1 MLIFFSFIIAV
12 FVTMVLIP
20 PLMRS
25 AVRLQI
31 IDVPDARK
39 VHTGAIPRIGG
50 VAMVAGAVLPMIM
63 WLAPQNES
71 IAFLL
76 GVGIILFFGVWDDRK
91 NLDYRLKFL
100 GQIIAVLVV
109 AIYGGVVIKYVPFW
123 GLDPLPDYL
132 AIPLTL
138 FVLLG
143 ITNAI
148 NLSDGLDG
156 LAGGTT
162 MLSLGVLAFMAYTVD
177 GLDLVLIAV
186 SVMGAILGF
195 LRYNTYP
202 ARIFMGD
209 GGSQFLGFSVGV
221 LAIMLTQE
229 VNPVFSS
236 VVPVMIL
243 GLPILDTLM
252 VMGQRIYEGRS
263 PFSPDKNHIHH
274 KLLALGFD
282 HYEAVLLI
290 YLVQSVLVLGGF
302 FLRYQSDLL
311 IISLYLLF
319 CFAVIVSFRVAAA
332 AGWRKPGQQSGQ
344 QGRSFLAHGVRWL
357 REDCR
362 LLKAV
367 FYFSAIAIPAY
378 LFLVSALVESVP
390 MDVGLLVAALLLVM
404 LVCYFRL
411 TGQPFSIAERAVAY
425 VTAVIVVYLA
435 QAAPGPLADFMLHRN
450 IFFITLALAVAI
462 GFRFSRSDGFRMS
475 PMDFLVIF
483 IAIAVPNLPGSHFQ
497 HANVGEGI
505 AKLIVLFYGIELV
518 LTNIQQRW
526 NMMRLG
532 ICGILLVLGVRSG
545 FV

>member
-1 MLIFFSFIIAV
+1 MTLFFSFIVAV
-12 FVTMVLIP
+12 FVTMALIP

-31 IDVPDARK
+31 IDIPDARK

-109 AIYGGVVIKYVPFW
+109 AIYGGVVIKYVPFL

-162 MLSLGVLAFMAYTVD
+162 LMSLGVMAFMAYAVD

-195 LRYNTYP
+195 LRYNTHP

-221 LAIMLTQE
+221 LAIMLTQQL
-229 VNPVFSS
+229 NPAFSP

-282 HYEAVLLI
+282 HYEAVVLI

-302 FLRYQSDLL
+302 FLCYQSDLL
-311 IISLYLLF
+311 ILSLYLLF
-319 CFAVIVSFRVAAA
+319 CVTVIVSFRVAATT
-332 AGWRKPGQQSGQ
+332 GWRKPGQQAG
-344 QGRSFLAHGVRWL
+344 QGRSFLARWVRWL
-357 REDCR
+357 REDYR
-362 LLKAV
+362 LLRAV
-367 FYFSAIAIPAY
+367 FYFCGIAVPAY
-378 LFLVSALVESVP
+378 LLLVSSLVESVP
-390 MDVGLLVAALLLVM
+390 MDVGFLVAALFLVM
-404 LVCYFRL
+404 LVYYFRL
-411 TGQPFSIAERAVAY
+411 SGQPFSMVERAVAY

-435 QAAPGPLADFMLHRN
+435 QAEPGPLADFMLHRN
-450 IFFITLALAVAI
+450 IFFVTLAVAVAI
-462 GFRFSRSDGFRMS
+462 GFRFSRADGFRMS

-518 LTNIQQRW
+518 LANIGSRW
-526 NMMRLG
+526 NVARYAMFVTLAILG
-532 ICGILLVLGVRSG
+532 LRGIWG
-545 FV
+545 

>member
-1 MLIFFSFIIAV
+1 MTLFFSFIIAV
-12 FVTMVLIP
+12 FVTMALIP
-20 PLMRS
+20 PLIRS

-31 IDVPDARK
+31 IDIPDARK

-63 WLAPQNES
+63 WLAPQNET

-109 AIYGGVVIKYVPFW
+109 AIYGGVVIKYIPFW
-123 GLDPLPDYL
+123 GIDPLPDYL

-162 MLSLGVLAFMAYTVD
+162 MLSLGVMAFMAYMV
-177 GLDLVLIAV
+177 GGQDLVLIAV

-195 LRYNTYP
+195 LRYNTHP
-202 ARIFMGD
+202 AKIFMGD

-229 VNPVFSS
+229 VNPAFSP

-302 FLRYQSDLL
+302 FLCYQSDLL
-311 IISLYLLF
+311 ILSLYLLF
-319 CFAVIVSFRVAAA
+319 CAAVIVFFRVAAA
-332 AGWRKPGQQSGQ
+332 TEWSKSGQ
-344 QGRSFLAHGVRWL
+344 RTGQGRSFLAHWVQWL

-362 LLKAV
+362 LLRAV
-367 FYFSAIAIPAY
+367 FYFCGIAIPAY
-378 LFLVSALVESVP
+378 LLIVSSLVESVP
-390 MDVGLLVAALLLVM
+390 MDIGLLVAVLLLAM
-404 LVCYFRL
+404 LVFYFKL
-411 TGQPFSIAERAVAY
+411 SGQPFSMAERAVAY

-435 QAAPGPLADFMLHRN
+435 QVAPGSLADFMQHRN
-450 IFFITLALAVAI
+450 IFFITLAVAVAI
-462 GFRFSRSDGFRMS
+462 GFRFSHGDGFRMS

-483 IAIAVPNLPGSHFQ
+483 VAIAVPNLPGSHFQ

-505 AKLIVLFYGIELV
+505 AKLIVLFYGTELV
-518 LTNIQQRW
+518 LSNIKQRW
-526 NMMRLG
+526 NMMRLVY
-532 ICGILLVLGVRSG
+532 CGILVLLGARAALV
-545 FV
+545 

>member
-1 MLIFFSFIIAV
+1 MTLFFSFIVAV
-12 FVTMVLIP
+12 FVTMALIP

-31 IDVPDARK
+31 IDIPDARK

-50 VAMVAGAVLPMIM
+50 VAMVAGAILPMIM

-109 AIYGGVVIKYVPFW
+109 AIYGGVVIKYVPFL

-162 MLSLGVLAFMAYTVD
+162 MMSLGVMAFMAYTVD

-221 LAIMLTQE
+221 LAIMLTQQL
-229 VNPVFSS
+229 NPAFSP

-282 HYEAVLLI
+282 HYEAVVLI

-302 FLRYQSDLL
+302 FLCYQSDLL
-311 IISLYLLF
+311 ILSLYLLF
-319 CFAVIVSFRVAAA
+319 CVTVIVSFRVAAA
-332 AGWRKPGQQSGQ
+332 TGWRKSGPQ
-344 QGRSFLAHGVRWL
+344 AGQGRSFLARWVRWL
-357 REDCR
+357 REDYR
-362 LLKAV
+362 LLRAV
-367 FYFSAIAIPAY
+367 FYFSCIAIPSY
-378 LFLVSALVESVP
+378 LILVSALVDSVP
-390 MDVGLLVAALLLVM
+390 LDVGLLVAALFLVM
-404 LVCYFRL
+404 LVFYFRL
-411 TGQPFSIAERAVAY
+411 SGQPFSMVERAVAY

-450 IFFITLALAVAI
+450 IFFVTLAVAVAI
-462 GFRFSRSDGFRMS
+462 GFRFSRADGFRMS

-497 HANVGEGI
+497 HTNVGEGI

-518 LTNIQQRW
+518 LSNIGSRW
-526 NMMRLG
+526 NVARYAIFVTLG
-532 ICGILLVLGVRSG
+532 ILGLRGIWG
-545 FV
+545 

>member
-1 MLIFFSFIIAV
+1 MTLFFSFIIAV

-31 IDVPDARK
+31 IDIPDARK

-50 VAMVAGAVLPMIM
+50 VAMVVGAVFPMIM
-63 WLAPQNES
+63 WLAPQNET

-76 GVGIILFFGVWDDRK
+76 GIGIILFFGVWDDRK
-91 NLDYRLKFL
+91 DLDYRLKFL
-100 GQIIAVLVV
+100 GQIIAVLIVS
-109 AIYGGVVIKYVPFW
+109 IYGGIVIKYVPFMA
-123 GLDPLPDYL
+123 DPLPMYL
-132 AIPLTL
+132 AVPLTL

-162 MLSLGVLAFMAYTVD
+162 MLSLGMLAFMAYSVD
-177 GLDLVLIAV
+177 ALEVVLIAV

-195 LRYNTYP
+195 LRYNTHP
-202 ARIFMGD
+202 AKIFMGD

-229 VNPVFSS
+229 VNPAFSP
-236 VVPVMIL
+236 VLPVMIL

-252 VMGQRIYEGRS
+252 VMGQRLYEGRS

-282 HYEAVLLI
+282 HYEAVLII
-290 YLVQSVLVLGGF
+290 YLVQSLLVLGGY
-302 FLRYQSDLL
+302 FLRYQSDML
-311 IISLYLLF
+311 ILSLYLLF
-319 CFAVIVSFRVAAA
+319 CVSVIFFFRYAATS
-332 AGWRKPGQQSGQ
+332 GWKKSG
-344 QGRSFLAHGVRWL
+344 GRLGNESSVLTRLVRWL
-357 REDCR
+357 REDHR
-362 LLKAV
+362 MLRV
-367 FYFSAIAIPAY
+367 VYYFCGLSIPVY
-378 LFLVSALVESVP
+378 LFLVSSLVESVP
-390 MDVGLLVAALLLVM
+390 VDIGLLVLALLLSM
-404 LVCYFRL
+404 LVFSLKFR
-411 TGQPFSIAERAVAY
+411 GQPFSMVERAVAY
-425 VTAVIVVYLA
+425 ITAVIVVYLA
-435 QAAPGPLADFMLHRN
+435 QAMPGPLAEFILQRN
-450 IFFITLALAVAI
+450 IFFGALAVAVAI
-462 GFRFSRSDGFRMS
+462 GFRFSSADGFRMS

-497 HANVGEGI
+497 NANIGEGI

-518 LTNIQQRW
+518 LSNIQKHW
-526 NMMRLG
+526 NLMRLMFCC
-532 ICGILLVLGVRSG
+532 ILVLLGIRSG
-545 FV
+545 FMMV

>member
-1 MLIFFSFIIAV
+1 MTLFFSFIVAV
-12 FVTMVLIP
+12 FVTMALIP

-31 IDVPDARK
+31 IDIPDARK

-50 VAMVAGAVLPMIM
+50 VAMVAGAILPMIM

-132 AIPLTL
+132 SIPLTV

-162 MLSLGVLAFMAYTVD
+162 LMSLGVIAFMAYAVD

-195 LRYNTYP
+195 LRYNTHP

-221 LAIMLTQE
+221 LAIMLTQQL
-229 VNPVFSS
+229 NPAFSP
-236 VVPVMIL
+236 VVPVIIL

-282 HYEAVLLI
+282 HYEAVVLI

-302 FLRYQSDLL
+302 FLCYQSDLL
-311 IISLYLLF
+311 ILSLYLLF
-319 CFAVIVSFRVAAA
+319 CVTVIVSFRVAAA
-332 AGWRKPGQQSGQ
+332 TGWRKPGQQAG
-344 QGRSFLAHGVRWL
+344 QGRSFLARWVRWL
-357 REDCR
+357 REDYR
-362 LLKAV
+362 LLRAV
-367 FYFSAIAIPAY
+367 FYFSCIAIPSY
-378 LFLVSALVESVP
+378 LILVSALVESVAL
-390 MDVGLLVAALLLVM
+390 DVGLLAAALFLVM
-404 LVCYFRL
+404 LVFYFRL
-411 TGQPFSIAERAVAY
+411 SGQPFSLVERAVAY
-425 VTAVIVVYLA
+425 VAAVIVVYLA
-435 QAAPGPLADFMLHRN
+435 QAAPGLLADFMLHRN
-450 IFFITLALAVAI
+450 IFFVTLAVAVAI
-462 GFRFSRSDGFRMS
+462 GFRFSRADGFRMS

-518 LTNIQQRW
+518 LSNIGSRW
-526 NMMRLG
+526 NVARYAIFVTLG
-532 ICGILLVLGVRSG
+532 ILGLRGIWG
-545 FV
+545 

>member
-1 MLIFFSFIIAV
+1 MTLFFSFIVAV
-12 FVTMVLIP
+12 FVTMALIP

-31 IDVPDARK
+31 IDIPDARK

-162 MLSLGVLAFMAYTVD
+162 LMSLGVMAFMAYAVD
-177 GLDLVLIAV
+177 GFDLVLIAV

-195 LRYNTYP
+195 LRYNTHP

-221 LAIMLTQE
+221 LAIMLTQQL
-229 VNPVFSS
+229 NPAFSP
-236 VVPVMIL
+236 VVPVIIL

-302 FLRYQSDLL
+302 FLCYQSDLL
-311 IISLYLLF
+311 ILSLYLLF
-319 CFAVIVSFRVAAA
+319 CVTVIVSFRVASAT
-332 AGWRKPGQQSGQ
+332 GWRKPGHQAG
-344 QGRSFLAHGVRWL
+344 QGRSFPARWVRWL
-357 REDCR
+357 REDYR
-362 LLKAV
+362 LLRAV
-367 FYFSAIAIPAY
+367 FCFSCIAIPVY
-378 LFLVSALVESVP
+378 LILVSALVDSVP
-390 MDVGLLVAALLLVM
+390 LDVGLLVAALFLVM
-404 LVCYFRL
+404 LVFYFRL
-411 TGQPFSIAERAVAY
+411 SGQPFSLAERGVAY

-450 IFFITLALAVAI
+450 IFFITLAVAVAI
-462 GFRFSRSDGFRMS
+462 GFRFSRTDGFRMS

-518 LTNIQQRW
+518 LSNIGSRW
-526 NMMRLG
+526 NVARYAIFVTLG
-532 ICGILLVLGVRSG
+532 ILGLRGIWG
-545 FV
+545 

>member
-1 MLIFFSFIIAV
+1 MILFFSFIIAV

-31 IDVPDARK
+31 IDIPDARK

-63 WLAPQNES
+63 WLTPQNET

-109 AIYGGVVIKYVPFW
+109 AIYGGVMIKYVPFL

-274 KLLALGFD
+274 KLLELGFD

-319 CFAVIVSFRVAAA
+319 CVTVIVSFRVAAA
-332 AGWRKPGQQSGQ
+332 TGWRKPSPQSG
-344 QGRSFLAHGVRWL
+344 QGRSFLARWVHWL
-357 REDCR
+357 RADCR

-367 FYFSAIAIPAY
+367 FYFSGIGITAY
-378 LFLVSALVESVP
+378 LFLVASLVESVP
-390 MDVGLLVAALLLVM
+390 MDVGLLAAALFLVM
-404 LVCYFRL
+404 LVFYFKL
-411 TGQPFSIAERAVAY
+411 NGQPFSIAERAVAY

-435 QAAPGPLADFMLHRN
+435 QAVPGPLADFMLPRN
-450 IFFITLALAVAI
+450 IFFVILAVAVAI
-462 GFRFSRSDGFRMS
+462 GFRFSRADGFRMS

-497 HANVGEGI
+497 HAHVGEGI

-518 LTNIQQRW
+518 LSNIQKRW
-526 NMMRLG
+526 NMMRLV
-532 ICGILLVLGVRSG
+532 ILGILVVLGARS
-545 FV
+545 VLV

>member
-1 MLIFFSFIIAV
+1 MTLFFSFIVAV
-12 FVTMVLIP
+12 FVTMALIP

-31 IDVPDARK
+31 IDIPDERK

-50 VAMVAGAVLPMIM
+50 VAMAAGAVLPMIM

-109 AIYGGVVIKYVPFW
+109 AIYGGVVIKYVPFL

-162 MLSLGVLAFMAYTVD
+162 LMSLGVMAFMAYAVD

-195 LRYNTYP
+195 LRYNTHP

-221 LAIMLTQE
+221 LAIMLTQQL
-229 VNPVFSS
+229 NPAFSP

-282 HYEAVLLI
+282 HYEAVVLI

-302 FLRYQSDLL
+302 FLCYQSDLL
-311 IISLYLLF
+311 ILSLYLLF
-319 CFAVIVSFRVAAA
+319 CVTVIVSFRVAAA
-332 AGWRKPGQQSGQ
+332 TGWRKPGHQAG
-344 QGRSFLAHGVRWL
+344 QGRSFLARWVRWL
-357 REDCR
+357 REDHR
-362 LLKAV
+362 LLRAV
-367 FYFSAIAIPAY
+367 FYFSCIAIPSY
-378 LFLVSALVESVP
+378 LILVSALVESVAL
-390 MDVGLLVAALLLVM
+390 DVGLLVAALFLVM
-404 LVCYFRL
+404 LVFYFRL
-411 TGQPFSIAERAVAY
+411 SGQPFSMVERAVAY

-450 IFFITLALAVAI
+450 IFFITLAVAVAI
-462 GFRFSRSDGFRMS
+462 GFRFSRADGFRMS

-518 LTNIQQRW
+518 LANIGSRW
-526 NMMRLG
+526 NVARYAMFVTLAILG
-532 ICGILLVLGVRSG
+532 LRGIWG
-545 FV
+545 